1 MKALVL
7 ASLACISVLDSF
19 RGRRFF
25 GGAAFAGFRAAAA
38 DAVDAAEAA
47 AVGAPS
53 QPTLRKAGSDGGE
66 FIVSEARRASK
77 ARLDAARDAAE
88 DTDDPMAATIQLILV
103 EQALLGMP

>member
-47 AVGAPS
+47 LPMPKSGEVGRLFV
-53 QPTLRKAGSDGGE
+53 PTLVLSNAKCLK
-66 FIVSEARRASK
+66 I
-77 ARLDAARDAAE
+77 
-88 DTDDPMAATIQLILV
+88 
-103 EQALLGMP
+103 